1 MSEMRPVQ
9 ATSLACI
16 KCDPPALSDSVTT
29 PRNNGDSL
37 TGEMLPTRAAAVT
50 SPLTARL
57 PTSTRHLITPPET
70 LASP

>member
-29 PRNNGDSL
+29 PRNNGGSL
-37 TGEMLPTRAAAVT
+37 IEEMLPTRAAAV
-50 SPLTARL
+50 
-57 PTSTRHLITPPET
+57 I
-70 LASP
+70 